1 MQNTYYMDYQATSPC
16 DPRVL
21 EKMLPYF
28 CENFGNSHSSSHIVG
43 KIAAEAIEDARS
55 QIADLMGTSDPREII
70 FTSGATESCNLAIQ
84 GVARFYKEKGNRII
98 TTNIEHKCT
107 LEAFNSLGY
116 EGFDPVFV
124 PVKSNGIIDLEA
136 LKNAINDKTT
146 LVSIIVANNEI
157 GVIQPI
163 EEISKICRERG
174 VFLHLDAAQAF
185 GKIKVDASLADL
197 ISVSAHKIYG
207 PKGIGALYIRLNPR
221 VRLKP
226 LTYGGG
232 QERGIRPGTLPT
244 PLCVGFG
251 EACRI
256 AKKEMEFEHSRL
268 SELSRRFI
276 QKIQNNLPKAFLNGD
291 PVHRIPGCI
300 NMCFEGVEGESI
312 MLGMPEVCVSSGS
325 ACASSTL
332 EPSHVLRAISER
344 EDIAHMSLRI
354 GLGRFTTLQEVDYV
368 ALRIVEVVTHLR
380 EMSPLW
386 P

>member
-1 MQNTYYMDYQATSPC
+1 MDYQATSPC
-16 DPRVL
+16 DPRVF
-21 EKMLPYF
+21 EKMQPYF
-28 CENFGNSHSSSHIVG
+28 CENFGNSHSSSHIMG
-43 KIAAEAIEDARS
+43 KTAAEAVEDARAK
-55 QIADLMGTSDPREII
+55 IADLMGSSDPREII
-70 FTSGATESCNLAIQ
+70 FTSGATESCNIAIQ
-84 GVARFYKEKGNRII
+84 GVARFYKEKGNRIV

-107 LEAFNSLGY
+107 IEAFNALRY
-116 EGFDPVFV
+116 EGFDPIFV
-124 PVKSNGIIDLEA
+124 PVNSNGIIDLEA

-163 EEISKICRERG
+163 EEISQICRERG

-207 PKGIGALYIRLNPR
+207 PKGIGALYVRLNPR

-251 EACRI
+251 EACQI
-256 AKKEMEFEHSRL
+256 AKEEMESEYDRL
-268 SELSRRFI
+268 KELSRRFI

-291 PVHRIPGCI
+291 PEQRVPGCI

-368 ALRIVEVVTHLR
+368 ALRIIEVVTHLR

>member
-1 MQNTYYMDYQATSPC
+1 MQKIYYMDYQATSPC

-28 CENFGNSHSSSHIVG
+28 CENFGNSHSSSHVMGIN
-43 KIAAEAIEDARS
+43 AAKAIEEACA
-55 QIADLMGTSDPREII
+55 QIADLIGADDPREIV

-107 LEAFNSLGY
+107 LEAFQALSY
-116 EGFDPVFV
+116 EGFDPVYI

-136 LKNAINDKTT
+136 LKNAINEKTT
-146 LVSIIVANNEI
+146 LVSILYANNEI

-163 EEISKICRERG
+163 DEISKICREKG

-185 GKIKVDASLADL
+185 GKIKTDASKADL
-197 ISVSAHKIYG
+197 ISVSAHKMYG
-207 PKGIGALYIRLNPR
+207 PKGIGALYVRLNPR

-226 LTYGGG
+226 LAYGGG

-256 AKKEMEFEHSRL
+256 AKEEMETEHARL
-268 SELSRRFI
+268 ERLRRRFI
-276 QKIQNNLPKAFLNGD
+276 EKIQKKRLIDAMDSKKQNLDKD
-291 PVHRIPGCI
+291 ER
-300 NMCFEGVEGESI
+300 
-312 MLGMPEVCVSSGS
+312 
-325 ACASSTL
+325 
-332 EPSHVLRAISER
+332 SEYY
-344 EDIAHMSLRI
+344 DY
-354 GLGRFTTLQEVDYV
+354 LGRVNRLEVPTDNKNFINLMKKTDIPTYLKTLVKFLFSSSV
-368 ALRIVEVVTHLR
+368 KI
-380 EMSPLW
+380 
-386 P
+386 